1 MASTAL
7 LLDITLE
14 GCDAELYVNDIPV
27 GRILAAAGGG
37 IHQVDHLLV
46 RGANTFEVLL
56 NPGSTPSVART
67 EKRML
72 PGDGVA
78 VEVTAARCPPGTSPG
93 EVGTTR
99 LFRFGERLPGGPVEF
114 PRSVKN
120 TFEVD
125 PPNAAWAWER
135 ADVLLL
141 DPALLREATQYVQSL
156 HGSLARKSFPGF
168 WAHNEIAH
176 REVAAAYDVPLAERQ
191 AAAEA
196 AMARRFAD
204 PAFAMAPLV
213 AEQFDYRLVAN
224 GRLLECIAK
233 DWGAVVRTEP
243 DSEGK
248 VMRFPIMVGR
258 IDGSL
263 RGLR

>member
-1 MASTAL
+1 MAPTAL

-14 GCDAELYVNDIPV
+14 GCDAELYVNDVPV

-37 IHQVDHLLV
+37 VHQVDHLLV
-46 RGANTFEVLL
+46 RGTNTFEVLL
-56 NPGSTPSVART
+56 HPGSTPSVART
-67 EKRML
+67 EKRAL

-78 VEVTAARCPPGTSPG
+78 VEVLAARCPPGTSPG
-93 EVGTTR
+93 EPDTTR
-99 LFRFGERLPGGPVEF
+99 LFRFGERVPGGPIEF
-114 PRSVKN
+114 PRSVK
-120 TFEVD
+120 TAFEVD
-125 PPNAAWAWER
+125 PPHGAWAWER
-135 ADVLLL
+135 AELLQM
-141 DPALLREATQYVQSL
+141 DPTLLREATQYVQSL

-176 REVAAAYDVPLAERQ
+176 REVAAAYDVPLTERQ
-191 AAAEA
+191 SAAEA

-204 PAFAMAPLV
+204 PGFAMAPLV

-233 DWGAVVRTEP
+233 DWGAVIRTEP
-243 DSEGK
+243 DAEGK

-258 IDGSL
+258 FEGSL